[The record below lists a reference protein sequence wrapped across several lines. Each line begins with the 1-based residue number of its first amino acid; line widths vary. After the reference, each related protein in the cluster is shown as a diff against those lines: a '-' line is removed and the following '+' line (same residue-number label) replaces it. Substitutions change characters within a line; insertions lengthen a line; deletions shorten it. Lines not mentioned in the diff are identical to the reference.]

1 MERKEGKARE
11 EGKKKKTHCTSAY
24 IALLE
29 LPKPISL

>member
-1 MERKEGKARE
+1 MERKEEKARE
-11 EGKKKKTHCTSAY
+11 EGKKKTHCTSAY